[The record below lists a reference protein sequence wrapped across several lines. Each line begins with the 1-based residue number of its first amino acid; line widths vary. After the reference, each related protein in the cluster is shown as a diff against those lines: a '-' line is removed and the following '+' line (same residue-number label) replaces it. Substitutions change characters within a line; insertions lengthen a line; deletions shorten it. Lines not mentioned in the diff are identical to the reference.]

1 MEIRDL
7 PDFEIFSLIIDKT
20 LKDGE
25 DVAGLWIGSMAAGS
39 FRGSKNLAKKMIKG
53 EKYGYENTSLV

>member
-1 MEIRDL
+1 
-7 PDFEIFSLIIDKT
+7 
-20 LKDGE
+20 
-25 DVAGLWIGSMAAGS
+25 MATRS